1 VGSFITLSSLVAGCI
16 LCSVIGEE
24 IPAPLPSLPT
34 SLQLARGARLVW
46 RSHKGV
52 GDPSG
57 KKEKEK
63 EKFASAIT
71 GGLLAVGSILFFTV
85 HSVAGALL
93 LALAI
98 PSLWNIVIG
107 EMAFMGQ

>member
-16 LCSVIGEE
+16 LCSVIGEG

-34 SLQLARGARLVW
+34 SLQLARGARFVW

-52 GDPSG
+52 GDPSD
-57 KKEKEK
+57 KKAPF
-63 EKFASAIT
+63 FASAIT